1 MIKGSTQESITVN
14 NIYSLNI
21 NAINEL
27 TDIESKLTVTK
38 QGRGK
43 GRGINLELD
52 INRYGPH
59 IK

>member
-43 GRGINLELD
+43 GRGIN
-52 INRYGPH
+52 
-59 IK
+59 